1 MGLGAACEACTDRR
15 IEVLKSVE
23 LHGAW
28 MTFCHNCSARI
39 FKLEPMPSSV
49 AEIKKRLNRERRNE
63 ERRTDSEDQR
73 VFQYDRRQEKR
84 RSKRDE
90 ESEEN
95 STPLLGVDLALSQKA
110 DPKQDLTCIS
120 AEALAEN
127 V

>member
-1 MGLGAACEACTDRR
+1 
-15 IEVLKSVE
+15 
-23 LHGAW
+23 
-28 MTFCHNCSARI
+28 
-39 FKLEPMPSSV
+39 MPSSV